1 MMKIK
6 VFQVNPELDR
16 YDTLFRSY
24 DSAMKSAGKI
34 DPSIYKTVFAG
45 NVEAEDLED
54 VFAALNFSQ
63 PVGYNGHSLSVSDI
77 VEIEG
82 GGHHYCDTF
91 GFQELKDF
99 DASKVEPIN
108 GYRMLVIEPHKAPYE
123 MVIPDGLEPLQ
134 QAVGGWIECTYPFD
148 DNTYVVGNEEAKL
161 IGLEGNRRINGQIY
175 AGTILIAGDD
185 GEGGT
190 MDLTDEQVD
199 KYTEMFKVPENITPE
214 EVQNDIWFAFVGFD
228 QFS

>member
-1 MMKIK
+1 MKIK

-16 YDTLFRSY
+16 HGTLFRSY
-24 DSAMKSAGKI
+24 DAAMKSAGQI
-34 DPSIYKTVFAG
+34 DPSIYKTVFDG
-45 NVEAEDLED
+45 NVDAEDLED
-54 VFAALNFSQ
+54 VFAVLNFSQ

-108 GYRMLVIEPHKAPYE
+108 GYRMLVIEPHKEPYE
-123 MVIPDGLEPLQ
+123 MVIPEGLEPLQ

-148 DNTYVVGNEEAKL
+148 DNTYVIGNEEAKL
-161 IGLEGNRRINGQIY
+161 IGLDGNRRINGQIY

-190 MDLTDEQVD
+190 MDLTDEQIQH
-199 KYTEMFKVPENITPE
+199 YTEMFKNPEEITPE
-214 EVQNDIWFAFVGFD
+214 QVQNDIWYAFIGFD
-228 QFS
+228 

>member
-1 MMKIK
+1 MKIK
-6 VFQVNPELDR
+6 VLQVNPELDR

>member
-1 MMKIK
+1 MKIK
-6 VFQVNPELDR
+6 VFQIASERDQYN
-16 YDTLFRSY
+16 TLFRSY
-24 DSAMKSAGKI
+24 DSAMTIAGCI
-34 DPSIYKTVFAG
+34 DPEIYKTVFNG
-45 NVEAEDLED
+45 NVEATDLED
-54 VFAALNFSQ
+54 IFAVLNFSK

-77 VEIEG
+77 VEIDG
-82 GGHHYCDTF
+82 SGFFYCDSF

-99 DASKVEPIN
+99 DASKVAPIN
-108 GYRMLVIEPHKAPYE
+108 GYRMLVIEPRKAPYE
-123 MVIPDGLEPLQ
+123 MVIPEGLEPLQ

-148 DNTYVVGNEEAKL
+148 DNTYVIGNEEAKL

-190 MDLTDEQVD
+190 MDLTDEQID

-214 EVQNDIWFAFVGFD
+214 EVQNDIWFAFVGLD
-228 QFS
+228 

>member
-1 MMKIK
+1 MKIK
-6 VFQVNPELDR
+6 VFQVDPARDQHN
-16 YDTLFRSY
+16 TLFRSY
-24 DSAMKSAGKI
+24 DSAMKSAGRI

-190 MDLTDEQVD
+190 MDLTDEQIQ
-199 KYTEMFKVPENITPE
+199 KYTEMFKTPEDITPE
-214 EVQNDIWFAFVGFD
+214 EVQNDIWFAFVGLD
-228 QFS
+228 

>member
-1 MMKIK
+1 MKIK
-6 VFQVNPELDR
+6 VFQVDPARDQHN
-16 YDTLFRSY
+16 TLFRSY
-24 DSAMKSAGKI
+24 DSAMKSAGRI
-34 DPSIYKTVFAG
+34 DPSIYKTVFDG

-54 VFAALNFSQ
+54 VFAVLNFSQ
-63 PVGYNGHSLSVSDI
+63 PVGYNGHCLSVSDI
-77 VEIEG
+77 VEIDG
-82 GGHHYCDTF
+82 SGFFYCDSF

-99 DASKVEPIN
+99 DASKVAPIN
-108 GYRMLVIEPHKAPYE
+108 GYRMLVIEPRKAPYE
-123 MVIPDGLEPLQ
+123 MVIPEGLEPLQ

-148 DNTYVVGNEEAKL
+148 DNTYVIGNEEAKL

-190 MDLTDEQVD
+190 MDLTDEQID

-214 EVQNDIWFAFVGFD
+214 EVQNDIWFAFVGLD
-228 QFS
+228 

>member
-1 MMKIK
+1 MKIK

-148 DNTYVVGNEEAKL
+148 DNAYVVGNEEAKL

>member
-1 MMKIK
+1 MKIK
-6 VFQVNPELDR
+6 VFQVDPARDQHN
-16 YDTLFRSY
+16 TLFRSY
-24 DSAMKSAGKI
+24 DSAMKSAGRI

-190 MDLTDEQVD
+190 MDLTDEQIQ
-199 KYTEMFKVPENITPE
+199 KYTEMFKTPEDITPE

>member
-1 MMKIK
+1 MKIK
-6 VFQVNPELDR
+6 VFQVDPARDQHN
-16 YDTLFRSY
+16 TLFRSY
-24 DSAMKSAGKI
+24 DSAMKSAGRI

-99 DASKVEPIN
+99 DASKVAPIN

>member
-1 MMKIK
+1 MKIK

-16 YDTLFRSY
+16 HSTMFRSY
-24 DSAMKSAGKI
+24 EVAMQLAGHI
-34 DPSIYKTVFAG
+34 DPSIYKTVFDG
-45 NVEAEDLED
+45 NVDAQDLED
-54 VFAALNFSQ
+54 VFAVLNFSQ

-91 GFQELKDF
+91 GFHELKDF

-108 GYRMLVIEPHKAPYE
+108 GYRMLVIEPHKEPYE
-123 MVIPDGLEPLQ
+123 MVIPEDLEPLQ

-148 DNTYVVGNEEAKL
+148 DNTYVIGNEEAKL
-161 IGLEGNRRINGQIY
+161 IGLDGNRRINGQIY

-190 MDLTDEQVD
+190 MDLTDEQIQH
-199 KYTEMFKVPENITPE
+199 YTEMFKTPEEITPE
-214 EVQNDIWFAFVGFD
+214 QVQNDVWYAFIGFD
-228 QFS
+228 

>member
-1 MMKIK
+1 MKIK
-6 VFQVNPELDR
+6 VYQINPDLDR
-16 YDTLFRSY
+16 YSVLFRNY
-24 DSAMKSAGKI
+24 EAAMSCAGQI
-34 DPSIYKTVFAG
+34 DPSIYKTVFDG
-45 NVEAEDLED
+45 NVDAQDLED
-54 VFAALNFSQ
+54 VFTVLNFSQ

-82 GGHHYCDTF
+82 GGYHYCDTF
-91 GFQELKDF
+91 GFQKLKDF

-108 GYRMLVIEPHKAPYE
+108 GYRMLVIEPHKEPYE
-123 MVIPDGLEPLQ
+123 MVIPEGLEPLQ

-148 DNTYVVGNEEAKL
+148 DNTYVIGNEEAKL

-190 MDLTDEQVD
+190 MDLTDEQIQH
-199 KYTEMFKVPENITPE
+199 YTEMFKTPEEITPE
-214 EVQNDIWFAFVGFD
+214 QVQNDIGYAFIGFD
-228 QFS
+228 

>member
-1 MMKIK
+1 MKIK
-6 VFQVNPELDR
+6 VYQINPELDR
-16 YDTLFRSY
+16 YGVLFRNYEAAVSN
-24 DSAMKSAGKI
+24 AGRI
-34 DPSIYKTVFAG
+34 DPSIYKTVFDG
-45 NVEAEDLED
+45 NVDAQDLED
-54 VFAALNFSQ
+54 VFAVLNFSQ

-99 DASKVEPIN
+99 DASRVEPIN
-108 GYRMLVIEPHKAPYE
+108 GYRMLVIEPHKEPYE
-123 MVIPDGLEPLQ
+123 MVIPEGLEPLQ

-148 DNTYVVGNEEAKL
+148 DNTYVIGNEEAKL
-161 IGLEGNRRINGQIY
+161 IGLDGNRRINGQIY

-190 MDLTDEQVD
+190 MDLTDEQIQH
-199 KYTEMFKVPENITPE
+199 YTEMFKTPEEITPE
-214 EVQNDIWFAFVGFD
+214 QVQNDIWYAFIGFD
-228 QFS
+228 

>member
-1 MMKIK
+1 MKIK

-16 YDTLFRSY
+16 YGTLFRSY
-24 DSAMKSAGKI
+24 AAAMKSAGQI
-34 DPSIYKTVFAG
+34 DPSIYKTVFDG
-45 NVEAEDLED
+45 NVDAQDLED
-54 VFAALNFSQ
+54 VFAVLNFSQ

-82 GGHHYCDTF
+82 SGCFYCDTF

-99 DASKVEPIN
+99 DASKVNPVN
-108 GYRMLVIEPHKAPYE
+108 GYRMLVIEPHKEPYE

-134 QAVGGWIECTYPFD
+134 QAVGSWIECTYPFD
-148 DNTYVVGNEEAKL
+148 DNTYVIGNEEAKL
-161 IGLEGNRRINGQIY
+161 IGLDGNRRINGQIY

-190 MDLTDEQVD
+190 MDLTNEQIQH
-199 KYTEMFKVPENITPE
+199 YTEMFKTPEDITPE

-228 QFS
+228 

>member
-1 MMKIK
+1 MKIK
-6 VFQVNPELDR
+6 VFQVDPARDQHN
-16 YDTLFRSY
+16 TLFRSY
-24 DSAMKSAGKI
+24 DSAMKSAGRI

-108 GYRMLVIEPHKAPYE
+108 GYRMLVIEPRKAPYE
-123 MVIPDGLEPLQ
+123 MVIPEGLEPLQ

-190 MDLTDEQVD
+190 MDLTDEQID

-214 EVQNDIWFAFVGFD
+214 EVQNDIWFAFVGLD
-228 QFS
+228 

>member
-1 MMKIK
+1 MKIK

-16 YDTLFRSY
+16 HSTMFRSY
-24 DSAMKSAGKI
+24 EAAMQLAGRI
-34 DPSIYKTVFAG
+34 DPSIYKTVFDG
-45 NVEAEDLED
+45 NVGAQDLED
-54 VFAALNFSQ
+54 VFAVLNFSQ
-63 PVGYNGHSLSVSDI
+63 PVGYNGRSLSVSDI

-108 GYRMLVIEPHKAPYE
+108 GYRMLVIEPHKEPYE
-123 MVIPDGLEPLQ
+123 MVIPEGLEPLQ

-148 DNTYVVGNEEAKL
+148 DNTYVIGNEEAKL
-161 IGLEGNRRINGQIY
+161 IGLEGNRHINGQIY

-190 MDLTDEQVD
+190 MDLTDEQIQH
-199 KYTEMFKVPENITPE
+199 YTEMFKTPEEITPE
-214 EVQNDIWFAFVGFD
+214 QVQNDIWYAFIGFD
-228 QFS
+228 

>member
-1 MMKIK
+1 MKIK

-190 MDLTDEQVD
+190 MDLTDEQIQ
-199 KYTEMFKVPENITPE
+199 KYTEMFKTPEDITPE

>member
-1 MMKIK
+1 MKIK
-6 VFQVNPELDR
+6 VYQVNPDLDR
-16 YDTLFRSY
+16 YGVLFRNY
-24 DSAMKSAGKI
+24 EAAMGCAAQI
-34 DPSIYKTVFAG
+34 DPSIYKTVFDG
-45 NVEAEDLED
+45 NVDAQDLED
-54 VFAALNFSQ
+54 VFAVLNFSQ

-108 GYRMLVIEPHKAPYE
+108 GYRMLVIEPHKEPYE
-123 MVIPDGLEPLQ
+123 MVIPEGLEPLQ

-148 DNTYVVGNEEAKL
+148 DNTYVIGNEEAKL

-190 MDLTDEQVD
+190 MDLTDEQIQH
-199 KYTEMFKVPENITPE
+199 YTEMFKTPEEITPE
-214 EVQNDIWFAFVGFD
+214 QVQNDIWYAFIGFD
-228 QFS
+228 

>member
-1 MMKIK
+1 MKIK